1 MIEGQPQTTQL
12 YLTMDTI
19 LFPFIT
25 PLLSQS
31 DARLL
36 SVSAMAVLA
45 CSLVKSFFSLND
57 NIDNNAC
64 NLCHYIINNIH
75 CIYLFNILKSL
86 KQQFSFKMQFCWNFF
101 PNSSKQNVEQLS
113 LIHDI
118 TYCWASSQVHLAAR
132 ANISAVGPEV
142 PPAWV
147 TCTVNL
153 STSQRR
159 LAGKVPKRE
168 SEVGS
173 EYPESREGQNWLR
186 NSSGTVDT
194 EQTTGNWR
202 RQQRKSQGPSFLS
215 CYEGPLKGEN

>member
-64 NLCHYIINNIH
+64 NVCHYIINNIH
-75 CIYLFNILKSL
+75 CIYHSDFLKSL
-86 KQQFSFKMQFCWNFF
+86 KQ
-101 PNSSKQNVEQLS
+101 
-113 LIHDI
+113 
-118 TYCWASSQVHLAAR
+118 
-132 ANISAVGPEV
+132 
-142 PPAWV
+142 
-147 TCTVNL
+147 
-153 STSQRR
+153 
-159 LAGKVPKRE
+159 
-168 SEVGS
+168 
-173 EYPESREGQNWLR
+173 
-186 NSSGTVDT
+186 
-194 EQTTGNWR
+194 
-202 RQQRKSQGPSFLS
+202 
-215 CYEGPLKGEN
+215 